1 MNTAETI
8 EYLKTEIASLQAQRA
23 QAIATV
29 SQADGAIAA
38 YEALIAKLTTPAETM
53 TVEQLGQA
61 IERGARADD

>member
-8 EYLKTEIASLQAQRA
+8 EYLKAEIESLKAQRA
-23 QAIATV
+23 QAVATV

-53 TVEQLGQA
+53 TVEQLAQA
-61 IERGARADD
+61 IERGADA